1 MKTKPIIFNWVQTGT
16 NENEP
21 ILEVKCFGRHAKV
34 FKAYDTNLWS
44 YLVDGNGF
52 RGIENEKFAK
62 ERAEQTIRDKINLRV
77 SIAKSDL
84 ALLTDAFDA

>member
-1 MKTKPIIFNWVQTGT
+1 MKTKPIVFNWVQTGT

-21 ILEVKCFGRHAKV
+21 ILEVKCFGHHAKV
-34 FKAYDTNLWS
+34 FKAYDTKKWT
-44 YLVDGNGF
+44 YHVDGNGF
-52 RGIENEKFAK
+52 RGIESEKIAK
-62 ERAEQTIRDKINLRV
+62 ERAEQTIRDKITLRV